1 MQLHPSPELGMARTK
16 VMGGF
21 CLKEFAQPPYRRL
34 PWHEHRDASICF
46 VVSGAYAERM
56 RAQDHACPPHSMVF
70 KPAGER
76 HADEFGREGG
86 TCLLIE
92 VGPER
97 LRTLEPVSDITA
109 RPSLVRNAKLAA
121 LGHQIYREFLWGD
134 CLSPLAVEGLILEV
148 LVEAARAGR
157 EPPARSRPQWLRQA
171 HDLIHESAG
180 QPPTLS
186 SIAREVGIHPAHLAR
201 TFRAHYRRS
210 IGDYVRRLRIE
221 RAARDLSDSG
231 ASIAEIGLRAGFFD
245 QSHFS
250 RVFRRHTGLTP
261 AAFRAAARAHS
272 RTHPQRP
279 S

>member
-1 MQLHPSPELGMARTK
+1 MRLHHSPELGMARTK
-16 VMGGF
+16 AMAGF
-21 CLKEFAQPPYRRL
+21 SLKEFAQPPYRRL

-56 RAQDHACPPHSMVF
+56 RAREHECPPHSMVF

-86 TCLLIE
+86 TCLLME

-97 LRTLEPVSDITA
+97 LRTLEPVSSITA

-134 CLSPLAVEGLILEV
+134 DLSPLAVEGLILEV

-157 EPPARSRPQWLRQA
+157 EPPAQPRPQWLRQA
-171 HDLIHESAG
+171 HDLIHENVG
-180 QPPTLS
+180 RPLTLS
-186 SIAREVGIHPAHLAR
+186 SIDREVGIHPAHLAR

-221 RAARDLSDSG
+221 RAARELSDSG

-250 RVFRRHTGLTP
+250 RVFRDHTGQTP
-261 AAFRAAARAHS
+261 AAFRSAARAHS
-272 RTHPQRP
+272 RTRTQRP

>member
-1 MQLHPSPELGMARTK
+1 MHHHHSTELGMARTK
-16 VMGGF
+16 AMGGF
-21 CLKEFAQPPYRRL
+21 RLKEFAQPPYRRL

-56 RAQDHACPPHSMVF
+56 RAQDHECPPHSMVF
-70 KPAGER
+70 KPAAER
-76 HADEFGREGG
+76 HADEFGREGA

-92 VGPER
+92 IGPER
-97 LRTLEPVSDITA
+97 LRSLEPVSDVTA
-109 RPSLVRNAKLAA
+109 RPGLVRNAKLAV

-134 CLSPLAVEGLILEV
+134 GLSPLAVEGLILEV

-157 EPPARSRPQWLRQA
+157 EGPARPRPQWLRQA
-171 HDLIHESAG
+171 HDLIHESMS
-180 QPPTLS
+180 QPLTLS

-201 TFRAHYRRS
+201 TFRSHYRRS

-221 RAARDLSDSG
+221 RAARDLSDSS

-250 RVFRRHTGLTP
+250 RVFRDHTGLTP
-261 AAFRAAARAHS
+261 AAFRTTARAHS
-272 RTHPQRP
+272 RTNPQLP

>member
-1 MQLHPSPELGMARTK
+1 MTSTRLGMARTK
-16 VMGGF
+16 AMGGF
-21 CLKEFAQPPYRRL
+21 GLTEFAQPPYRRL

-56 RAQDHACPPHSMVF
+56 RARDQECPPHSMVF

-92 VGPER
+92 VGAER

-109 RPSLVRNAKLAA
+109 RPGLVRNAKLAA
-121 LGHQIYREFLWGD
+121 LGHQIYREFLQSDG
-134 CLSPLAVEGLILEV
+134 LSPLAVEGLILEL

-157 EPPARSRPQWLRQA
+157 ERAARPRPQWLREA
-171 HDLIHESAG
+171 HDLIHENVG
-180 QPPTLS
+180 RPLTLS

-201 TFRAHYRRS
+201 TFRARYGRS

-221 RAARDLSDSG
+221 RAAGELSDSS
-231 ASIAEIGLRAGFFD
+231 AAIAEIGLRAGFFD

-250 RVFRRHTGLTP
+250 RVFRDHTGLTP

-272 RTHPQRP
+272 RTKTQRP

>member
-1 MQLHPSPELGMARTK
+1 
-16 VMGGF
+16 MGDF
-21 CLKEFAQPPYRRL
+21 RLTEFAQPPYRRL

-56 RAQDHACPPHSMVF
+56 RARDQECPPHSMVF

-92 VGPER
+92 VGAER

-109 RPSLVRNAKLAA
+109 RPGLVRNAKLAA
-121 LGHQIYREFLWGD
+121 LGRQIHREFLQSDG
-134 CLSPLAVEGLILEV
+134 LSPLAVEGLILEL

-157 EPPARSRPQWLRQA
+157 ERATQARPQWLRQA
-171 HDLIHESAG
+171 HDLIHENVG
-180 QPPTLS
+180 RPLTLS

-210 IGDYVRRLRIE
+210 IGEYVRRLRIE
-221 RAARDLSDSG
+221 RASRELSDGG
-231 ASIAEIGLRAGFFD
+231 ASIADIGLRAGFFD

-250 RVFRRHTGLTP
+250 RVFRDHTGQTP
-261 AAFRAAARAHS
+261 AAFRSAARAHS
-272 RTHPQRP
+272 RTRTQRP